1 MGGLIMEKEFVP
13 YEIALEL
20 KRLGF
25 DEPCLKYR
33 WNDETESYWMNIA
46 SEPNRWHFQEF
57 WVGEEDSNV
66 FTVSIPTY
74 SQAFRWFRE
83 NHRIH
88 VEINLINLTISN
100 VWYFEV
106 LNLRG
111 KLNGY
116 IETDDVYFD
125 SFESAELAGLEKLIE
140 ILSKTLQF
148 HDK

>member
-1 MGGLIMEKEFVP
+1 
-13 YEIALEL
+13 
-20 KRLGF
+20 
-25 DEPCLKYR
+25 
-33 WNDETESYWMNIA
+33 MNIA

-140 ILSKTLQF
+140 ILSKILQF
-148 HDK
+148 NDK